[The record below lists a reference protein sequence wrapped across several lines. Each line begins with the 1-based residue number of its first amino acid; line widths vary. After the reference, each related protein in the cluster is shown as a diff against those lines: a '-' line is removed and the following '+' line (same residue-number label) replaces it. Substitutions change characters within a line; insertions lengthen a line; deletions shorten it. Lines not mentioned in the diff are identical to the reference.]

1 MALWVGTAG
10 KQGPGHATWTGHSS
24 AGCPTPTHPSVRPQ
38 NWAGMRCPY
47 KLLRM
52 VLALVCSEYGA
63 SGGGGGVSSAGGD
76 SDATAAVPQ

>member
-1 MALWVGTAG
+1 MGTG
-10 KQGPGHATWTGHSS
+10 LSS
-24 AGCPTPTHPSVRPQ
+24 ARCPMPTHPSVRPQ

-52 VLALVCSEYGA
+52 VLALVCSEYGDN
-63 SGGGGGVSSAGGD
+63 GDGVGVSSSGED

>member
-1 MALWVGTAG
+1 
-10 KQGPGHATWTGHSS
+10 
-24 AGCPTPTHPSVRPQ
+24 
-38 NWAGMRCPY
+38 MRCPY

-63 SGGGGGVSSAGGD
+63 SGGGGGVSNAGVD